1 MTVREFKKKVYEEYK
16 EEIDLIS
23 KASIDEERNWQA
35 DIGVATDMFIDYIDN
50 NEGRGLFV
58 NVDSAKAKIAEWRKE
73 LDINK

>member
-50 NEGRGLFV
+50 TEEKGLFV
-58 NVDSAKAKIAEWRKE
+58 NVGSAKAKIAEWRKE